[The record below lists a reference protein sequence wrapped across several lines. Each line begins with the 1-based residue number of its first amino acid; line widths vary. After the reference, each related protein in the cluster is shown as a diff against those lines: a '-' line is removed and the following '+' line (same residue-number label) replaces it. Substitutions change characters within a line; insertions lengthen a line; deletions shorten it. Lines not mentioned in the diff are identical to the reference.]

1 MNRDPVMVD
10 LDKHLDK
17 EDPDFIDPDTRWEI
31 NQEIL
36 ERAADD
42 ACSTFKEDED
52 ENNLRV

>member
-1 MNRDPVMVD
+1 MINRDPVMVD

-42 ACSTFKEDED
+42 ACSTFKENED
-52 ENNLRV
+52 D

>member
-1 MNRDPVMVD
+1 MRNRDPVMVD

-42 ACSTFKEDED
+42 ACSTFKEDDD
-52 ENNLRV
+52 ES